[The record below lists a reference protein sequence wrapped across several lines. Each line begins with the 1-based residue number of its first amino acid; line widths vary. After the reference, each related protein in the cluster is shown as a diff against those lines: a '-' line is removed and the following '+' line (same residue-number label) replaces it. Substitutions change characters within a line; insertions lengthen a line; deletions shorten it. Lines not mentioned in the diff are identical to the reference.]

1 MIKVKKNLLVP
12 HIRKIKAKQ
21 PLLLKELIYMEA
33 KRTQLIPE
41 KKKDGSEK
49 KTGLKQSK
57 QNFSKTWQNRET
69 RGLFT
74 VTAHHPEA

>member
-1 MIKVKKNLLVP
+1 
-12 HIRKIKAKQ
+12 
-21 PLLLKELIYMEA
+21 MEA

-41 KKKDGSEK
+41 KRKMEVKK

-57 QNFSKTWQNRET
+57 QNLSKAWQNRET